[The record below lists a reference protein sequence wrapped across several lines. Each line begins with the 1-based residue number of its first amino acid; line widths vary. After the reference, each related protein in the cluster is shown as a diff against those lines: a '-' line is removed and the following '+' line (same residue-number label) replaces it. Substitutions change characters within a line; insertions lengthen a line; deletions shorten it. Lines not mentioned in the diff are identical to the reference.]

1 MSSRA
6 SRVSAVLASGL
17 ATCTA
22 LALAAC
28 GPNEP
33 GPPGPQGP
41 QGEVGPTGNTGP
53 VGPMGD
59 PGTAGQDVFEVYSTG
74 QLQIAPQAINFVTIP
89 GMTQTLNIPAGARVR
104 VDTNGGIQCN
114 GTGTAFAAVD
124 VALFIDNQLPGQAGM
139 RRVVAANTTA
149 VANMIAGWSFGRTF
163 TLTPG
168 AHVFEVRAASSG
180 DAGAAIANVAS
191 GSAPQIQGVLTVTVI
206 KQ

>member
-139 RRVVAANTTA
+139 RHAGRGTRDVGAQRVRQRAIHATSGREPEPGPTR
-149 VANMIAGWSFGRTF
+149 AGGRSCM
-163 TLTPG
+163 
-168 AHVFEVRAASSG
+168 HW
-180 DAGAAIANVAS
+180 
-191 GSAPQIQGVLTVTVI
+191 
-206 KQ
+206 